1 MASIHDSLKALG
13 PVSYSDVPQDEA
25 GRVRYLKEHL
35 SAGKFLVESV
45 PQPGATG
52 TSSANRS
59 RAVSSASC
67 VSGIST
73 SSARSETPAEH
84 EVFQKDWG
92 KPIKLSDKDNPLGI
106 SVFKLSGKDGRGAWF
121 ARRSVHEG
129 LSYDKWK
136 TGLEEE
142 FERSLDVEGGP
153 GAGKI
158 RGLGAEKRPES
169 HLVAEVGTID
179 VWHVSA
185 QFPGPSA
192 PRDFVSMVMTSD
204 KVFDEENHPKHF
216 MVISKPCEHDDCPPQ
231 DGLVRG
237 RYESVEFIREI
248 PRSRKAGSTIDLDAT
263 SLDENDIQASA
274 SKPDETRERTIAF
287 AEPDAKSAT
296 KSDNSN
302 TEEAELNPVEWIMI
316 TRSDPG
322 GSVPR
327 FLVERGTPGGIVS
340 DASKFLDWACKTEF
354 STETSPSAATPAAA
368 METSSKSE
376 EPRHPTSETETE
388 SEVQPPQATTSDTPA
403 LTSEEP
409 TLLSKATDTI
419 NHLFQTANPN
429 LSTSITD
436 PHPLSRQRSTSSN
449 TSSTDS
455 FASAESD
462 LDINSSLHSLP
473 SKPAASS
480 SHTLS
485 AREKELLRLA
495 NRKAE
500 LGTKLHRAHE
510 TAFVDPSNPT
520 EKETQQLAK
529 AQAKHDSEISKAED
543 RYMKA
548 VRSIDVQRQK
558 DEEKARQQAET
569 SARKEEEKRVKAE
582 RKAKEAE
589 EREVKKQDDAKHKAE
604 ADKFREEIKGLAKE
618 RDALKENVRV
628 LNGENSKLITLVSK
642 LEGGERLLAELKVGN
657 GGSR

>member
-1 MASIHDSLKALG
+1 MASIHESLKALG

-25 GRVRYLKEHL
+25 GRAHYLKEHL
-35 SAGKFLVESV
+35 SAGRLLVESV
-45 PQPGATG
+45 PQPAATAP
-52 TSSANRS
+52 SSGNRS

-67 VSGIST
+67 ASGMSA
-73 SSARSETPAEH
+73 SAARSETPAEH
-84 EVFQKDWG
+84 EILQKDWG
-92 KPIKLSDKDNPLGI
+92 KPVKLSDKDNPLGI
-106 SVFKLSGKDGRGAWF
+106 CVFKLSGKDGRGAWF

-136 TGLEEE
+136 KGLEEE
-142 FERSLDVEGGP
+142 FEQSLHVEGGP

-169 HLVAEVGTID
+169 HLVAEVGTMD

-204 KVFDEENHPKHF
+204 KVFEEEDHPKHF
-216 MVISKPCEHDDCPPQ
+216 MIISKPCEHDDCPPK

-237 RYESVEFIREI
+237 QYESVEFIREI
-248 PRSRKAGSTIDLDAT
+248 PRSRKAGSTIDPDST
-263 SLDENDIQASA
+263 SLGEGDVQAST
-274 SKPDETRERTIAF
+274 SKSNEARERTIAF
-287 AEPDAKSAT
+287 AEPDSNAAT

-354 STETSPSAATPAAA
+354 STETTLPAVTPGAAA
-368 METSSKSE
+368 EESSTSE
-376 EPRHPTSETETE
+376 EPGHSTLETE
-388 SEVQPPQATTSDTPA
+388 SEAQPPQQTTTSNTPA
-403 LTSEEP
+403 PISEEP
-409 TLLSKATDTI
+409 SLLSKATDAI
-419 NHLFQTANPN
+419 SLLLPNPN
-429 LSTSITD
+429 PSTSTADPHALSRRLSTS
-436 PHPLSRQRSTSSN
+436 SS

-455 FASAESD
+455 FASAETD
-462 LDINSSLHSLP
+462 LDVDSSLHTLS
-473 SKPAASS
+473 SKSATTPS

-485 AREKELLRLA
+485 AQEKELLRLA

-500 LGTKLHRAHE
+500 LETKLHRTRE
-510 TAFVDPSNPT
+510 TAFSDPTNPT
-520 EKETQQLAK
+520 EKETQQVAK
-529 AQAKHDSEISKAED
+529 IQAKHDSEISKAED
-543 RYMKA
+543 RYRKA
-548 VRSIDVQRQK
+548 VRSIEVHRQK

-569 SARKEEEKRVKAE
+569 AARKEEEKKVKAE
-582 RKAKEAE
+582 RKAREVQ
-589 EREVKKQDDAKHKAE
+589 EREMKKQDDARHKAE
-604 ADKFREEIKGLAKE
+604 IDKFREEVKGLVKE
-618 RDALKENVRV
+618 RDALKEHVRV

-642 LEGGERLLAELKVGN
+642 LDGGERLLAELKVGN